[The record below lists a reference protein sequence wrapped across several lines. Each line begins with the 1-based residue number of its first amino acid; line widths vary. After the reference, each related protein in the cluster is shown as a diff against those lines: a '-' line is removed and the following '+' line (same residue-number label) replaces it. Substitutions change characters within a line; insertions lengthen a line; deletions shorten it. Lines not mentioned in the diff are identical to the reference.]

1 MLKQMKKNHKRPGL
15 KKKRSWMILPMLRKN
30 LVKMKRNKKT
40 QNQWKS
46 KHPQQHV
53 GIRELKKQHLEEF
66 REIIENN
73 LSLETLMIEF
83 KPK

>member
-1 MLKQMKKNHKRPGL
+1 MKKNHKRPGL
-15 KKKRSWMILPMLRKN
+15 KKKSWMILPMLRNN

-40 QNQWKS
+40 ENQWKS
-46 KHPQQHV
+46 KHPQQHA